1 MVVPPQYL
9 QARMTKTALRRDFRA
24 GRKAFVAALADGERQ
39 RLERAL
45 AEMIAPALTDMRA
58 ASSYAAMD
66 DEIDPVWIEGRL
78 APLGFPRV
86 SGPDIEFH
94 RARRADLRPGAW
106 NIPEPA
112 ASAPLLMPDLLLVP
126 LLAVTLAGV
135 RLGQGKG
142 YYDRALARLRQQGP
156 VIAIGLAWDCQIAP
170 ALPADPWD
178 APLDMIATPSRLV
191 RCAEYR

>member
-1 MVVPPQYL
+1 
-9 QARMTKTALRRDFRA
+9 MTKTALRRDFRA
-24 GRKAFVAALADGERQ
+24 ARKAFVAGLADGERA

-45 AEMIAPALTDMRA
+45 AEVIAPALTHVHA

-66 DEIDPVWIEGRL
+66 DEIDPAWIEERI
-78 APLGFPRV
+78 AAIGFPRV

-94 RARRADLRPGAW
+94 RANRADLQPGVW

-112 ASAPLLMPDLLLVP
+112 ASAPRLMPELLLVP
-126 LLAVTLAGV
+126 LLAVTMAGA

-142 YYDRALARLRQQGP
+142 YYDRALGRLRQHGP
-156 VIAIGLAWDCQIAP
+156 VVAIGLAWDCQIAP
-170 ALPADPWD
+170 SLPADPWD

-191 RCAEYR
+191 DCRKYR